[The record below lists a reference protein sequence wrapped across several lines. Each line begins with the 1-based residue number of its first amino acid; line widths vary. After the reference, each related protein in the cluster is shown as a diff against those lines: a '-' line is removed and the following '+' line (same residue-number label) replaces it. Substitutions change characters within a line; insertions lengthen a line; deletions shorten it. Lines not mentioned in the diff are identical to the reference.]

1 VKPKDMRYAVIGLGF
16 GDEGKGMVV
25 SYLSEYFNNPMIVRY
40 SGGHQ
45 AGHTV
50 HFKDMKHTFANFGC
64 GTLQGCPTYWSK
76 YCTVDPVG
84 LLNELSVLIDKM
96 GMDFDGIKIY
106 IHNECPVTTPYDML
120 YNRKR
125 EKDMLHGTCGV
136 GFGATIE
143 REESNIHLQ
152 FSDLL
157 NPTILKI
164 KLEMIAKY
172 YNMFLDDEEA
182 IEGLEVFM
190 EAVDVINDKLK
201 FPNEVIVPVNSNQV
215 PAHPNTI
222 YESSQGLLLD
232 QDIGFFPHVT
242 RSNVGRKRLDDFIYH
257 YDEVWYVTRA
267 YQTRHG
273 EGPMTNEEIPCT
285 FINLD
290 DESNV
295 LNEHQGLFR
304 RTILDLDLLNYAL
317 EHDRRK
323 ARNVQNEYLV
333 ITCLDQLVDYRFT
346 RGGDVFQT
354 DNESSFISAIVSSLN
369 FKGMV
374 YLSRSENNELE
385 EWKGG
390 NK

>member
-1 VKPKDMRYAVIGLGF
+1 MRHAVIGLGF

-25 SYLSEYFNNPMIVRY
+25 SYLSSYYNNPMVVRY

-50 HFKDMKHTFANFGC
+50 HFEDMKHTFANFGS

-84 LLNELSVLIDKM
+84 LLNELAVLIDKM
-96 GMDFDGIKIY
+96 GMEFDGIRLY
-106 IHNECPVTTPYDML
+106 IHNECPVTTPYDMN
-120 YNRKR
+120 YNRSR
-125 EKDMLHGTCGV
+125 EKDMMHGTCGV

-143 REESNIHLQ
+143 REENNFHLQ
-152 FSDLL
+152 FSDLF
-157 NPTILKI
+157 NPTVLEI
-164 KLEMIAKY
+164 KLNMIRKY
-172 YNMFLDDEEA
+172 YNMFLEDTMLGEHT
-182 IEGLEVFM
+182 LFM
-190 EAVDVINDKLK
+190 EAVDVLNDRTK
-201 FPNEVIVPVNSNQV
+201 FPNEVVVPVNSNQL

-242 RSNVGRKRLDDFIYH
+242 HSNVGRKRLDDFIFH

-285 FINLD
+285 FVNLE
-290 DESNV
+290 DETNV
-295 LNEHQGLFR
+295 LNDHQGHFR

-323 ARNVQNEYLV
+323 ARSVQNEYLV
-333 ITCLDQLVDYRFT
+333 ITCLDQMVDWQFT
-346 RGGDVFQT
+346 HEGKVFKT
-354 DNESSFISAIVSSLN
+354 DNETTFISAIVSNLN
-369 FKGMV
+369 FEGMV
-374 YLSRSENNELE
+374 YLSRSADNKLE
-385 EWKGG
+385 QWRGG
-390 NK
+390 RL